1 MAEPFGFLNINKPTG
16 MTSHDVVAKLR
27 RSLKLKKVGHAG
39 TLDPM
44 ATGVLIICVGGAT
57 RLSEYVMASA
67 KRYQARVR
75 LGITTDTYDVEGKIL
90 QTRDPS
96 GITRVQVEKALEAFQ
111 GNIHQLPPMY
121 SAIKQSGQK
130 LYDLA
135 RAGKT
140 VERQT
145 RPVRIDQLEIVNW
158 SMPELTLDVICSAG
172 TYIRSL
178 AYDLGEVLGVGAH
191 LTGLVRLGSGAFLLD
206 QAVELDDLLN
216 DVNWPQHLIPPAIAL
231 NHYPTV
237 HLTAADIEHIQ
248 HGRAISGVDAPEG
261 QISFA
266 YDLNGHLVAVLT
278 AFNGLWRPH
287 KVFSAQE

>member
-1 MAEPFGFLNINKPTG
+1 MAEPFSFLNINKPTG
-16 MTSHDVVAKLR
+16 MTSHDIVAKLR

-96 GITRVQVEKALEAFQ
+96 GITRVQVEKALEAFH

-135 RAGKT
+135 RASKT

-172 TYIRSL
+172 TYIHR
-178 AYDLGEVLGVGAH
+178 
-191 LTGLVRLGSGAFLLD
+191 R
-206 QAVELDDLLN
+206 
-216 DVNWPQHLIPPAIAL
+216 
-231 NHYPTV
+231 
-237 HLTAADIEHIQ
+237 
-248 HGRAISGVDAPEG
+248 
-261 QISFA
+261 
-266 YDLNGHLVAVLT
+266 
-278 AFNGLWRPH
+278 
-287 KVFSAQE
+287 

>member
-27 RSLKLKKVGHAG
+27 RGLKLKKVGHAG

-57 RLSEYVMASA
+57 RLSEYVMAST
-67 KRYQARVR
+67 KHYQARVR
-75 LGITTDTYDVEGKIL
+75 LGITTDTYDAEGKIL
-90 QTRDPS
+90 QTRDAS
-96 GITRVQVEKALEAFQ
+96 GIKLTKVEGVLATFRGDIQ
-111 GNIHQLPPMY
+111 QFPPMY
-121 SAIKQSGQK
+121 SAIKQNGQK

-140 VERQT
+140 VERQP
-145 RPVRIDQLEIVNW
+145 RPVRIDQLELTDW
-158 SMPELTLDVICSAG
+158 SMPELTLDVVCSAG

-178 AYDLGEVLGVGAH
+178 AYDLGELLGVGAH
-191 LTGLVRLGSGAFLLD
+191 LAALIRLASGAFLLEQSIKLED
-206 QAVELDDLLN
+206 LLDDS
-216 DVNWPQHLIPPAIAL
+216 NWTRHLIRPAIAL
-231 NHYPTV
+231 SHCPAL

-248 HGRAISGVDAPEG
+248 HGRTIPGADVPDE
-261 QISFA
+261 QIAFA
-266 YDLNGHLVAVLT
+266 YDRKEQLVAVLT

-287 KVFSAQE
+287 KVFSTQE